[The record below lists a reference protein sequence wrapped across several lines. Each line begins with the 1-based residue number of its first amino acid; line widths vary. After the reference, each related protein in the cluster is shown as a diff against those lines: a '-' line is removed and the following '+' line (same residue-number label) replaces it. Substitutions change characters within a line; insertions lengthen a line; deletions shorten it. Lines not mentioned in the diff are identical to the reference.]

1 MKNTVFE
8 IFRECFPQF
17 PMPMERLLKC
27 MDYEA
32 CSIIT
37 IEEKGGTVGF
47 SAVRGDSII
56 LLCVRPSYR
65 HGGYGSRLL
74 SMSEEKIAG
83 AGYQVAVLGGESS
96 KLFIGAVT
104 SKEDFLNKSNPYF
117 EKRGYQANAGC
128 FEMRLALKDFD
139 LDKISIK
146 IPEDIIFKYYSQE
159 DRQPLYDAVEDVQ
172 DDWVQY
178 FLDSEHVYCAYR
190 EGEILSLAIL
200 DYDDD
205 NILCKEGAK
214 IGSIGCVGTVP
225 AAREKGSGLA
235 LVALATEELKKHGCD
250 EVFIHMT
257 TLDKWYGKLG
267 YEIFMYYWFGKK
279 KLK

>member
-1 MKNTVFE
+1 MKKTVFE

-17 PMPMERLLKC
+17 PMPMEKLMIC

-32 CSIIT
+32 CSILT
-37 IEEKGGTVGF
+37 IEEEGETVGF
-47 SAVRGDSII
+47 SAVRDNSIR

-65 HGGYGSRLL
+65 HKGYGSRLL
-74 SMSEEKIAG
+74 SMSEEKIA
-83 AGYQVAVLGGESS
+83 AEGYQVAVLGGESS

-104 SKEDFLNKSNPYF
+104 SKEDYLKKSNPYF
-117 EKRGYQANAGC
+117 EKRGYKADEGC
-128 FEMRLALKDFD
+128 VEMKLALQDFK
-139 LDKISIK
+139 LEEVKIK
-146 IPEDIIFKYYSQE
+146 IPEDIIFRYYDLE
-159 DRQPLYDAVEDVQ
+159 DRQPLYDAVADVQ

-178 FLDSEHVYCAYR
+178 FLDSEHVFCAYN
-190 EGEILSLAIL
+190 EGKIMSLAIL
-200 DYDDD
+200 DYEDD

-225 AAREKGSGLA
+225 AERKKGSGLA
-235 LVALATEELKKHGCD
+235 LVALATEELKKQGCD
-250 EVFIHMT
+250 EVFIHFT

-279 KLK
+279 EL